1 MSTDG
6 SSIKARTDA
15 VAAQMQI
22 GKPTLNDISNLE
34 VCYSPPF
41 AGAMDVINAAANVTD
56 NVISGLHDSIS
67 PDEFVKLWEDRA
79 ENKYYFVDI
88 RPAKASKPIA
98 DRHPGEYLSLPLEE
112 FNERKGEV
120 PTDRPVALVCNTGT
134 RAYEAQIKLRN
145 MGIKTVNSAGGF
157 QALRKRGDDKKF

>member
-1 MSTDG
+1 MYRKRP
-6 SSIKARTDA
+6 IKR
-15 VAAQMQI
+15 
-22 GKPTLNDISNLE
+22 L
-34 VCYSPPF
+34 
-41 AGAMDVINAAANVTD
+41 
-56 NVISGLHDSIS
+56 ISGVHDSIS
-67 PDEFVKLWEDRA
+67 PDEFVKLWEERE
-79 ENKYYFVDI
+79 ENGYYFVDI

-112 FNERKGEV
+112 FNARKGEV

>member
-1 MSTDG
+1 M
-6 SSIKARTDA
+6 
-15 VAAQMQI
+15 
-22 GKPTLNDISNLE
+22 
-34 VCYSPPF
+34 
-41 AGAMDVINAAANVTD
+41 TD

-67 PDEFVKLWEDRA
+67 PDEFVKLREDRA